1 MPKKTTTT
9 YSQATR
15 RPPCDPSPPQ
25 QSEGGSRTISATP
38 NPPSLPSKLFRPSPQ
53 PTLLISSFICSHSES
68 MFRAYDLRSLLLLR
82 LFGFGFDYSIDCTA
96 MGYSIRNPK
105 IPAALFS
112 LRSKKNTG
120 RDSFRQSLLVDEP
133 MNTAVP
139 KGCMAVYVGDGMR
152 RFVIPTSYLR
162 LPAFRQ
168 LMEKVEEEFGF
179 DQAGGLRIPCEEE
192 DFQELL
198 DALADSMPAKPKKKT
213 LKSLVKMA

>member
-1 MPKKTTTT
+1 MFFNLLFF
-9 YSQATR
+9 S
-15 RPPCDPSPPQ
+15 S
-25 QSEGGSRTISATP
+25 SS
-38 NPPSLPSKLFRPSPQ
+38 SL
-53 PTLLISSFICSHSES
+53 
-68 MFRAYDLRSLLLLR
+68 A
-82 LFGFGFDYSIDCTA
+82 FGFDHSIDCTA

-105 IPAALFS
+105 IPAALFP
-112 LRSKKNTG
+112 LRTKKNAG
-120 RDSFRQSLLVDEP
+120 RDNCRQSLLVDEP
-133 MNTAVP
+133 TNTAVP

-198 DALADSMPAKPKKKT
+198 DALADSTPAKPKKKKKT

>member
-1 MPKKTTTT
+1 
-9 YSQATR
+9 
-15 RPPCDPSPPQ
+15 
-25 QSEGGSRTISATP
+25 
-38 NPPSLPSKLFRPSPQ
+38 L
-53 PTLLISSFICSHSES
+53 
-68 MFRAYDLRSLLLLR
+68 
-82 LFGFGFDYSIDCTA
+82 GFGFEHSVVCTA

-112 LRSKKNTG
+112 LRSKKNPG
-120 RDSFRQSLLVDEP
+120 RDCFRESLLVDEP
-133 MNTAVP
+133 LNAAVP

-168 LMEKVEEEFGF
+168 LMEKAEEEFGF

-198 DALADSMPAKPKKKT
+198 DALADSTPPKPKKKT